1 MLKINLK
8 FIRLARRLTQKELSA
23 EIGICKSVI
32 SKMENNPHN
41 VRRYNLEKV
50 CNFLNVDIKEII

>member
-1 MLKINLK
+1 LKINLK
-8 FIRLARRLTQKELSA
+8 FIRLARRLTQKELSG

-32 SKMENNPHN
+32 SKMENNPHS
-41 VRRYNLEKV
+41 VKRCNLEKV

>member
-1 MLKINLK
+1 MKINLK

-32 SKMENNPHN
+32 SKMENNPHDVN
-41 VRRYNLEKV
+41 RYNLEKV
-50 CNFLNVDIKEII
+50 CNFLNVDIKEGP